1 MAAKKQKKKHTGR
14 GKKKK
19 TEGLALK
26 LGIGMAAVIVV
37 LGGVLTAM
45 FAYNSTKYK
54 DHFLPGTVI
63 NGTDCGNMTVEEA
76 EAALSQQAAQYQ
88 LEVIPKTGEP
98 GVVLGTDIGYSYTSD
113 GTPARVMEE
122 QDGSAWFGNH
132 GEKIFSL
139 EEGIT
144 YDQEKLKTVVES
156 FAFLQEMIQPQNARV
171 GYQEGAFLIVPEQ
184 EGEAVDPQELYEA
197 VLEAV
202 AEGKTQLKLEET
214 DLYLFPEI
222 TSDSEEL
229 AQRKAELEE
238 LVSAS
243 ITYDLPGDQTK
254 VLDKETMVNWL
265 GVDEDGGYY
274 YDEALY
280 EEKLQAFIKELE
292 YQVDNKGK
300 SWTFNSTLHGEIT
313 VSGGTFG
320 WEISNSQELEQ
331 LRQELASHAVVE
343 REPVYLQRGND
354 TTENG
359 GIGNTYAEVD
369 MNAQHMWYYENGVLM
384 LESDVVTGKMTEDRY
399 TPEGVWQLFFKQ
411 RDRTLIGEI
420 NPKTG
425 NPSYKQPVSYWMNF
439 TSTKMG
445 IGFHDLKNT
454 YGNPNRYINY
464 GSHGCVNMPKENAE
478 KLYELIQVGTPV
490 ITYYPEGYTLK
501 S

>member
-1 MAAKKQKKKHTGR
+1 MATKRKRKKSTVRKKKI
-14 GKKKK
+14 KLEK
-19 TEGLALK
+19 LSLK
-26 LGIGMAAVIVV
+26 IGIGMAGAI
-37 LGGVLTAM
+37 LVLTGILTGM

-63 NGTDCGNMTVEEA
+63 NGTDCSNMTVEEA
-76 EAALSQQAAQYQ
+76 EEAISRRAEQYQ
-88 LEVIPKTGEP
+88 LKVIPKTGEP
-98 GVVLGTDIGYSYTSD
+98 GIIQGTDIGYSYTSD
-113 GTPARVMEE
+113 GTPAKVMEE

-132 GEKIFSL
+132 EEKVFKVTD
-139 EEGIT
+139 GVT
-144 YDQEKLKTVVES
+144 YDENKIKTIVES
-156 FAFLQEMIQPQNARV
+156 FSFLKEMTQPQNARI
-171 GYQEGAFLIVPEQ
+171 GYQDGTFLIIPEQ
-184 EGEAVDPQELYEA
+184 EGEAVDPEQLYQT

-202 AEGKTQLKLEET
+202 AEGQDQLKLEDT
-214 DLYLFPEI
+214 DLYLSPEV
-222 TSDSEEL
+222 TSDSQEL
-229 AQRKAELEE
+229 AERKTQLEE
-238 LVSAS
+238 LMSAS
-243 ITYDLPGDQTK
+243 ITYDLPGGQTK
-254 VLDKETMVNWL
+254 VLDKNTMVNWL

-292 YQVDNKGK
+292 YQVDSKGK

-313 VSGGTFG
+313 VSGGTYG

-331 LRQELASHAVVE
+331 LRKDLQSHAVVE

-369 MNAQHMWYYENGVLM
+369 MNAQHMWYYEDGVLM

-411 RDRTLIGEI
+411 RDRTLVGEI
-420 NPKTG
+420 NPKT
-425 NPSYKQPVSYWMNF
+425 NQPAYRTPVSYWMNF
-439 TSTKMG
+439 TSTKMA

-454 YGNPNRYINY
+454 YGNPTRYINY
-464 GSHGCVNMPKENAE
+464 GSHGCVNMPKEKAE
-478 KLYELIQVGTPV
+478 ELYQLIQVGTPV

-501 S
+501 G

>member
-45 FAYNSTKYK
+45 FAYNSAKYK

-88 LEVIPKTGEP
+88 LEVIPKSGQT

-132 GEKIFSL
+132 GEKAFSL

-144 YDQEKLKTVVES
+144 YDSEKLKTVVES

-202 AEGKTQLKLEET
+202 AEGQTQLKLEET
-214 DLYLFPEI
+214 DLYLSPEI

-243 ITYDLPGDQTK
+243 ITYDLP
-254 VLDKETMVNWL
+254 
-265 GVDEDGGYY
+265 
-274 YDEALY
+274 
-280 EEKLQAFIKELE
+280 
-292 YQVDNKGK
+292 
-300 SWTFNSTLHGEIT
+300 
-313 VSGGTFG
+313 
-320 WEISNSQELEQ
+320 
-331 LRQELASHAVVE
+331 
-343 REPVYLQRGND
+343 
-354 TTENG
+354 
-359 GIGNTYAEVD
+359 
-369 MNAQHMWYYENGVLM
+369 
-384 LESDVVTGKMTEDRY
+384 
-399 TPEGVWQLFFKQ
+399 
-411 RDRTLIGEI
+411 
-420 NPKTG
+420 
-425 NPSYKQPVSYWMNF
+425 
-439 TSTKMG
+439 
-445 IGFHDLKNT
+445 
-454 YGNPNRYINY
+454 
-464 GSHGCVNMPKENAE
+464 
-478 KLYELIQVGTPV
+478 
-490 ITYYPEGYTLK
+490 
-501 S
+501 

>member
-1 MAAKKQKKKHTGR
+1 MAAKRRRKKSTGR
-14 GKKKK
+14 RKKIKLEK
-19 TEGLALK
+19 LTLK
-26 LGIGMAAVIVV
+26 IGIGMAGAIVV
-37 LGGVLTAM
+37 LTGILTGM

-76 EAALSQQAAQYQ
+76 EKAISQRASQYQ
-88 LEVIPKTGEP
+88 LEVIPKSGSS

-113 GTPARVMEE
+113 GTPAQVMKE

-132 GEKIFSL
+132 GDKVFET
-139 EEGIT
+139 EGVT
-144 YDQEKLKTVVES
+144 YDKEKLETIVKS
-156 FAFLQEMIQPQNARV
+156 FSFLQEMTQPRNARI
-171 GYQEGAFLIVPEQ
+171 GYQDGTFMILPEE
-184 EGEAVDPQELYEA
+184 EGEAVDPEQLYQAVIEA
-197 VLEAV
+197 VDKGES
-202 AEGKTQLKLEET
+202 QLKLAET
-214 DLYLFPEI
+214 DLYLTPEI
-222 TSDSEEL
+222 TSDSQEL
-229 AQRKAELEE
+229 AERKTQLEE

-243 ITYDLPGDQTK
+243 ITYDLPGGQTK

-265 GVDEDGGYY
+265 AVDESGGYY

-313 VSGGTFG
+313 VSGGTYG

-331 LRQELASHAVVE
+331 LRQDLENHAVVE

-354 TTENG
+354 TTDNG

-411 RDRTLIGEI
+411 RDRTLVGEV
-420 NPKTG
+420 NPKT
-425 NPSYKQPVSYWMNF
+425 NQPAYRTPVSYWMNF

-445 IGFHDLKNT
+445 IGFHDLRNT

-478 KLYELIQVGTPV
+478 KLYEMIQVGTPV

-501 S
+501 G